1 MLTLQSR
8 SRIDS
13 LISDSYS
20 SSVNGW
26 ALMVLFGKVYKAITV
41 KSSKERFTSNNVE
54 IIQKFSN
61 MRNAEY
67 IYHCIKDR
75 KVEIYPYDVVR
86 EIIQIQHEDEKGE

>member
-1 MLTLQSR
+1 MLTPENR

-20 SSVNGW
+20 SSINGW
-26 ALMVLFGKVYKAITV
+26 ALMVLFGNTYKAVTI
-41 KSSKERFTSNNVE
+41 KSSKERFTSNNVD

-67 IYHCIKDR
+67 ICHCIKDR
-75 KVEIYPYDVVR
+75 NTGIYPYDVVK
-86 EIIQIQHEDEKGE
+86 EVIQIQHEDEKGE